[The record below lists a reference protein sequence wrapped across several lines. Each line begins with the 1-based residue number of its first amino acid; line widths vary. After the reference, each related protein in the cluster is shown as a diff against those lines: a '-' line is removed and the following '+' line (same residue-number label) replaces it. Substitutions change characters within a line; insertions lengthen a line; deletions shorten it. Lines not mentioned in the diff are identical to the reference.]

1 MHRETKISNYLLAG
15 FSAIALVLLA
25 LPLTGPVRSF
35 KACAVY
41 LLNPVAYYG
50 FKGVERLAN
59 VPPGVARLLS
69 VDMDNQSLRMELR
82 RSAFLKAELDAFR
95 RENRRLAGAMGL
107 KLPAESRA
115 PLWAHVMERDPLH
128 WYRSIMV
135 DAGTDQGVTLN
146 APVLGQKGQS
156 LVALGRIVEAR
167 KDSSVVLLLTNELSS
182 AAAYLSSAT
191 LEGLIQGQGAS
202 RLRMNFL
209 NSEGSLSDADEVYTS
224 PTSATFP
231 GDLLIGTVS
240 KVYPRDPF
248 LTFQSVEVQPALDA
262 SVLQEVLILRT
273 GVPQGEVITSQPP
286 NGFVG
291 GGTEQ
296 SQRGRE

>member
-1 MHRETKISNYLLAG
+1 MHRETKVSNYLLAG
-15 FSAIALVLLA
+15 LSATALVLLS

-50 FKGVERLAN
+50 FKGAERLAG

-69 VDMDNQSLRMELR
+69 VDMENRSLRSELR
-82 RSAFLKAELDAFR
+82 QTAFFKAELDAFR
-95 RENRRLAGAMGL
+95 RENRRLTGAMGL
-107 KLPAESRA
+107 KLPAQGRS

-135 DAGTDQGVTLN
+135 DAGTEQGVTLN
-146 APVLGQKGQS
+146 APVLGQKGES
-156 LVALGRIVEAR
+156 LVAMGRIVEAR
-167 KDSSVVLLLTNELSS
+167 KDSAVVLLLTDELSS
-182 AAAYLSSAT
+182 VAAYLSSAT
-191 LEGLIQGQGAS
+191 LEGLVQGQGGS
-202 RLRMNFL
+202 RLRMNYL
-209 NSEGSLSDADEVYTS
+209 NSEASLSEADEVYTS

-248 LTFQSVEVQPALDA
+248 LTFQSVEIHPALDA
-262 SVLQEVLILRT
+262 SALQEILILRS
-273 GVPQGEVITSQPP
+273 GAPFPDLPALPVLEAKP
-286 NGFVG
+286 
-291 GGTEQ
+291 
-296 SQRGRE
+296 